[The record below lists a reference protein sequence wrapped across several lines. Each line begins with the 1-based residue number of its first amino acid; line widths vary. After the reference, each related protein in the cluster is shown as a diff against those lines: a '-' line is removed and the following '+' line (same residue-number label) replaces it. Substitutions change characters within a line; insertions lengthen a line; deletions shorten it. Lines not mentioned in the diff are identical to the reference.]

1 MQPRAIVL
9 ILAMIYIGGMG
20 LAYGFNLALTPV
32 YHDNSPDYPIW
43 RIMNDMAV
51 PVVLVL
57 LPLNAWRKFRVPGG
71 GDSAVTREY
80 LGTTIAFYAAIALII
95 LFFWEWFWSLWPEN
109 EAGEFVVIS
118 HLIHYPAVDVIFTLL
133 SIEAAIWL
141 YREARA
147 ALSAG

>member
-1 MQPRAIVL
+1 MQPRVIVL

-51 PVVLVL
+51 PVVIVL
-57 LPLNAWRKFRVPGG
+57 LPLNIWRKFHLPGG
-71 GDSAVTREY
+71 GDAAVTREY
-80 LGTTIAFYAAIALII
+80 LGTTVAFYAAIALIV

-118 HLIHYPAVDVIFTLL
+118 HLIHYPAVDVLFSLL
-133 SIEAAIWL
+133 AIEAAIWL
-141 YREARA
+141 YRQARA
-147 ALSAG
+147 AMSAG

>member
-32 YHDNSPDYPIW
+32 YHDNSLDYPIW
-43 RIMNDMAV
+43 RILNDMAV
-51 PVVLVL
+51 PVVIVL
-57 LPLNAWRKFRVPGG
+57 LPLNVWRKFRLPGG
-71 GDSAVTREY
+71 GDAAVTREY

-118 HLIHYPAVDVIFTLL
+118 HLIHYPAVDVLFSLL
-133 SIEAAIWL
+133 AIEAAIWL
-141 YREARA
+141 YRQARA
-147 ALSAG
+147 AMSAG

>member
-20 LAYGFNLALTPV
+20 LAYGFNLALTPA

-57 LPLNAWRKFRVPGG
+57 LPLNIWRKFRLPGG
-71 GDSAVTREY
+71 GDAAVTREY

-109 EAGEFVVIS
+109 EMGEAVVIS
-118 HLIHYPAVDVIFTLL
+118 HLIHYPAVDVLFSLL
-133 SIEAAIWL
+133 AIEAAIWL

-147 ALSAG
+147 AMSAG

>member
-57 LPLNAWRKFRVPGG
+57 LPLNIWRKLRLPGG
-71 GDSAVTREY
+71 GDAAVTREY

-118 HLIHYPAVDVIFTLL
+118 HLIHYPAVDVLFSLL
-133 SIEAAIWL
+133 AIEAAIWL

-147 ALSAG
+147 AMSAG

>member
-43 RIMNDMAV
+43 RTMNDMAV
-51 PVVLVL
+51 PVVIVL
-57 LPLNAWRKFRVPGG
+57 LPLNIWRKFRLPGG
-71 GDSAVTREY
+71 GDAAVTREY

-118 HLIHYPAVDVIFTLL
+118 HLIHYPAVDVLFSLL
-133 SIEAAIWL
+133 AIEAAIWL
-141 YREARA
+141 YRQARA
-147 ALSAG
+147 AMSAG